1 MKAPDG
7 TESDPLKKNEAD
19 NWAREVKKGDVKE
32 FAQPEQVNVMSHI
45 KEIGE
50 AAGTAALISV
60 AIQSAPIVLGGL
72 KKVMSDPKYSLSQ
85 YGADIANWGKDNALQ
100 IGADAFIKSAIAGS
114 LCAAVKSGQIQG
126 PLADLSP
133 AALAGIAVVG
143 VESAKAMW
151 RWQNGEITGEQ
162 AASESFKVGLKTCAS
177 LAGKA
182 AGQALIPI
190 PIVGGIIG
198 SYVATFLVDQG
209 IDSVENSRSIQ
220 MLTVLDETFNSH
232 RTVLSG
238 IFEVNVN
245 YREMISRYNLII
257 ESNEFML
264 RQKDTQR
271 LHFEAHVEKK
281 EDLISKNML
290 IEEQIRKSH
299 DIWNGEAGK

>member
-1 MKAPDG
+1 
-7 TESDPLKKNEAD
+7 
-19 NWAREVKKGDVKE
+19 
-32 FAQPEQVNVMSHI
+32 
-45 KEIGE
+45 
-50 AAGTAALISV
+50 
-60 AIQSAPIVLGGL
+60 
-72 KKVMSDPKYSLSQ
+72 
-85 YGADIANWGKDNALQ
+85 
-100 IGADAFIKSAIAGS
+100 
-114 LCAAVKSGQIQG
+114 
-126 PLADLSP
+126 
-133 AALAGIAVVG
+133 
-143 VESAKAMW
+143 
-151 RWQNGEITGEQ
+151 
-162 AASESFKVGLKTCAS
+162 
-177 LAGKA
+177 
-182 AGQALIPI
+182 
-190 PIVGGIIG
+190 
-198 SYVATFLVDQG
+198 
-209 IDSVENSRSIQ
+209 